1 MSISVLLTDVH
12 ITTCMQTFPTALSPG
27 YTGGGKCRMGTRPIY
42 IHIKKDYKCWL
53 VAHHLFEKV
62 DWKPSNVVR

>member
-1 MSISVLLTDVH
+1 MHADIPHSLIPRLY
-12 ITTCMQTFPTALSPG
+12 G
-27 YTGGGKCRMGTRPIY
+27 RRGMGTRPIY

>member
-1 MSISVLLTDVH
+1 MSGSVLLTDVH
-12 ITTCMQTFPTALSPG
+12 ITTCMQTFLTALSP
-27 YTGGGKCRMGTRPIY
+27 GKCRMGTRPIY